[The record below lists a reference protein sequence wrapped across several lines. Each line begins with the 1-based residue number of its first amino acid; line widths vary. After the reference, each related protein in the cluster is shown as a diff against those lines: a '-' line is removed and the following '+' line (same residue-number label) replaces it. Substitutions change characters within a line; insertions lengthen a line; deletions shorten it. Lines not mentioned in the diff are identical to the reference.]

1 MKTAVSAVATGHVGK
16 LETQANHTTLEN
28 CAVGAMALAVIFCAV
43 VWAFFVQPHINIDD
57 IGLFNPIYM
66 YVHYGVLTYPAYGFF
81 HEMIVHPPTHYFI
94 LGCLLKFG
102 IPTSYVAAVPP
113 FLLIVLSIWLIFS
126 SRLPP
131 AVKLGLLFGMLE
143 GSLIPS
149 YLFPPKAFSFGF
161 RPDLHMTFA
170 WFAGLIALETG
181 RLDDWNPKRLLL
193 GGLLLTYASTLH
205 YVASFAWTGVL
216 VYMLWVVRVR
226 AWRIATR
233 PLLAMAVGGCL
244 IGIPYLLIFVVPHWH
259 DIIRFIESTDSVG
272 GFGLSLKAHFEIYR
286 VLYYSLAQQ
295 TYSRILFSPLHVDLP
310 VVVISTLLLWLV
322 PATRGIALASL
333 PQLATLL
340 LTVHHKWPEYLI
352 PELILYV
359 CGLAVCLLYSL
370 SQLVKH
376 IKLERVFLPA
386 SALFAI
392 VTLLLGT
399 HWLNDAELTLRPRV
413 LEMDIARAAGRQI
426 LGANALV
433 GARIARSYTNGGDLS
448 YMLEPDLLW
457 RKIGDLNIDDYFK
470 RFDAIAEDSFSSELT
485 SNERRES
492 LASWYV
498 GGALNLRGF
507 YFSSLYEHLSYLLL
521 NVHRPTQFQGYGV
534 LPDHKVAHFQ
544 GDSNGAFVFVAAT
557 CEVGGLNRFPLNP
570 VLRNAYL
577 LPAPSS
583 TGVSQKQLETFVV
596 PTNEYEQMAP
606 RIASQ
611 CSIRDKILISE
622 EDVDAHRFVAPLK
635 DAEPIR
641 FFEHLDDAVKARY
654 DPPVEFTVTTD
665 GWLSGVTFRR
675 EQHEGEAYSFPGR
688 EIHELFRSDM
698 DSTAGWQINRYGR
711 AGEFKILILPNGL
724 NEADPVV
731 RYSSDDA
738 RDHLASTFVELP
750 STTGL
755 LFFSL
760 WTKPLDKAALP
771 NLILQAAD
779 YSPLAHARPI
789 ITRPDGWILLA
800 GWAEAPQSPKVRI
813 VVIEKAGDAS
823 LLDKAL
829 LVQSTNPS
837 PVRPTRRNAP

>member
-1 MKTAVSAVATGHVGK
+1 MKAEASPSQGLAGASLATTSQSPGVDRYVVGAVA
-16 LETQANHTTLEN
+16 LA
-28 CAVGAMALAVIFCAV
+28 ALFCAAL
-43 VWAFFVQPHINIDD
+43 WAFFVEPSLGLDD
-57 IGLFNPIYM
+57 IGLFNPAYM
-66 YVHYGVLTYPAYGFF
+66 YAHYGSVTYPTYGFF

-102 IPTSYVAAVPP
+102 VPTSYVAAVPP
-113 FLLIVLSIWLIFS
+113 FLLIVLSIWLISS
-126 SRLPP
+126 SRFPP
-131 AVKLGLLFGMLE
+131 AVQLGLLFGMLE

-149 YLFPPKAFSFGF
+149 YLFPSPKAFSFSF
-161 RPDLHMTFA
+161 EPHLHMAFA

-193 GGLLLTYASTLH
+193 GGVLLTYASTLH
-205 YVASFAWTGVL
+205 YVAFLAWTGVL

-226 AWRIATR
+226 TWRTATR

-259 DIIRFIESTDSVG
+259 DIISFIESTNPVG
-272 GFGLSLKAHFEIYR
+272 GFGSSLKAHLEIYHL
-286 VLYYSLAQQ
+286 LYFSLAQQ
-295 TYSRILFSPLHVDLP
+295 TYSRILFFPLHVDLP
-310 VVVISTLLLWLV
+310 VVVISTLLLWFV

-333 PQLATLL
+333 PHLATLL
-340 LTVHHKWPEYLI
+340 LVVHRKWTWYLA
-352 PELILYV
+352 PELTLYV
-359 CGLAVCLLYSL
+359 CGLAVCLLYGL
-370 SQLVKH
+370 SQLAKH

-392 VTLLLGT
+392 VALPLGS
-399 HWLNDAELTLRPRV
+399 HWLNDVEMTLRPRV
-413 LEMDIARAAGRQI
+413 SEMDIARAAGRQI

-433 GARIARSYTNGGDLS
+433 GARLARFYTNGGDLS

-457 RKIGDLNIDDYFK
+457 RKIGDLNINDYFE

-492 LASWYV
+492 LASWYA

-507 YFSSLYEHLSYLLL
+507 YFSSLYKDLSYLLL
-521 NVHRPTQFQGYGV
+521 NVHAPARLKGYGL
-534 LPDHKVAHFQ
+534 LPNHKVAHFQ
-544 GDSNGAFVFVAAT
+544 TDPSGPFMFVSAT
-557 CEVGGLNRFPLNP
+557 CAVGALDKLVEGSLFRDS
-570 VLRNAYL
+570 YL
-577 LPAPSS
+577 LPDPSP
-583 TGVSQKQLETFVV
+583 TAVPRQQLETFVL
-596 PTNEYEQMAP
+596 PTVAYQDVRP
-606 RIASQ
+606 GVASH
-611 CSIRDKILISE
+611 CSLRDEVRMSE
-622 EDVDAHRFVAPLK
+622 EDADEQGFVTTLK
-635 DAEPIR
+635 NDQPIR

-654 DPPVEFTVTTD
+654 PPVEFTVTTD
-665 GWLSGVTFRR
+665 GWLGGVTFRH
-675 EQHEGEAYSFPGR
+675 EQHEGEAYSFPGK

-698 DSTAGWQINRYGR
+698 DSAAGWQINRYGR
-711 AGEFKILILPNGL
+711 AGEFKILPNGL
-724 NEADPVV
+724 NKADAVV

-750 STTGL
+750 SSTGL

-771 NLILQAAD
+771 DLILQAAD
-779 YSPLAHARPI
+779 YSPLAHARPV

-813 VVIEKAGDAS
+813 VVIEKVGDAS

-829 LVQSTNPS
+829 LVQSTNRS
-837 PVRPTRRNAP
+837 SVRPTRRNAP

>member
-1 MKTAVSAVATGHVGK
+1 MNAEASPSQGLARASLATTSQSPGVHRYV
-16 LETQANHTTLEN
+16 
-28 CAVGAMALAVIFCAV
+28 VGAVALAVLFCVA
-43 VWAFFVQPHINIDD
+43 VWAFFVEPSLGIDD
-57 IGLFNPIYM
+57 IGLFNPTYM
-66 YVHYGVLTYPAYGFF
+66 YVHYGSVTYPTYGFF

-102 IPTSYVAAVPP
+102 VPTSYVPAVPP
-113 FLLIVLSIWLIFS
+113 FLLIVLSIWLISS
-126 SRLPP
+126 SRFPP

-149 YLFPPKAFSFGF
+149 YLFPNPKAFSFGF
-161 RPDLHMTFA
+161 RPDLHMAFA

-205 YVASFAWTGVL
+205 YVAFLAWTGVL

-226 AWRIATR
+226 TWRTATG

-259 DIIRFIESTDSVG
+259 DIMTFVGSVDAMG
-272 GFGLSLKAHFEIYR
+272 GFGSSLRAHLDAYHL
-286 VLYYSLAQQ
+286 LYYSLAQQ
-295 TYSRILFSPLHVDLP
+295 SSSRILFLPLHAEVP
-310 VVVISTLLLWLV
+310 VVVISTVTLWLV

-333 PQLATLL
+333 PHLTILL
-340 LTVHHKWPEYLI
+340 LAVHHKWPAYLI

-359 CGLAVCLLYSL
+359 CGLAVCLLYGL
-370 SQLVKH
+370 SQLVKD

-392 VTLLLGT
+392 AVLLLGT
-399 HWLNDAELTLRPRV
+399 RWLNEAEMTLRPRV
-413 LEMDIARAAGRQI
+413 LEMNIARVAGRQI

-448 YMLEPDLLW
+448 YMVEPDLLW
-457 RKIGDLNIDDYFK
+457 RKIGDLNINDYFE

-492 LASWYV
+492 LASWYA

-507 YFSSLYEHLSYLLL
+507 YFSSLYPDLSYLLL

-534 LPDHKVAHFQ
+534 LPNHKVAHFQ
-544 GDSNGAFVFVAAT
+544 GDSDGAFVFVAAT

-577 LPAPSS
+577 LPAPAL

-596 PTNEYEQMAP
+596 PTNVYEQMAP

-635 DAEPIR
+635 DDEPIR

-665 GWLSGVTFRR
+665 GWLVGVTFRR
-675 EQHEGEAYSFPGR
+675 EQHEGEAYSFPGK

-711 AGEFKILILPNGL
+711 AGEFKILPNGL
-724 NEADPVV
+724 NKADPVV

-738 RDHLASTFVELP
+738 RDHLASTFLELP
-750 STTGL
+750 SSAGL

-771 NLILQAAD
+771 DLILQAAD

-800 GWAEAPQSPKVRI
+800 GWAEAPQSRKVRI

-837 PVRPTRRNAP
+837 SVRPTRRNAP